1 VGKEVAIAIEQV
13 FSATMNGLENKTW
26 YINSWMFQHLTFQKY
41 VFSNYKIISKKSIY
55 MGDNFVQKPIG
66 MGSVHLNMR
75 LGEHEVRHVLHEVLH
90 VLGLVK
96 NLFLVSKAT
105 IQGFKI

>member
-1 VGKEVAIAIEQV
+1 
-13 FSATMNGLENKTW
+13 
-26 YINSWMFQHLTFQKY
+26 
-41 VFSNYKIISKKSIY
+41 